1 MLLYVIGGLV
11 TTAGALTATMWLLKL
26 TGRSTWPRRRAAANT
41 LPAISPGARRR
52 GLNRFWC
59 SVVLTIDGVLLV
71 LSAHS
76 DTAARIGIVT
86 GSALLLW
93 QLGGE
98 FVFRRQRRSAT

>member
-1 MLLYVIGGLV
+1 MLLYVIGGVV
-11 TTAGALTATMWLLKL
+11 TAVGALSATWWLLTL
-26 TGRSTWPRRRAAANT
+26 TRRFAWPRRRAAVHAG
-41 LPAISPGARRR
+41 PAISPGARRQ

-59 SVVLTIDGVLLV
+59 SVVLSIDGILLI

-86 GSALLLW
+86 ASALLLW

-98 FVFRRQRRSAT
+98 VVSRRRHRSAA

>member
-1 MLLYVIGGLV
+1 MLLYVTGGV
-11 TTAGALTATMWLLKL
+11 VAAAGALSATFWLLTL
-26 TGRSTWPRRRAAANT
+26 TRPFAWPRRR
-41 LPAISPGARRR
+41 PAVHASRAVSPGARRR

-59 SVVLTIDGVLLV
+59 SVVLTVDGVLLI

-76 DTAARIGIVT
+76 DAAARIGIVT

-98 FVFRRQRRSAT
+98 FVLRRQRRSAT

>member
-1 MLLYVIGGLV
+1 MLLYVMGGVV
-11 TTAGALTATMWLLKL
+11 TAAGALSATWRLLTL
-26 TGRSTWPRRRAAANT
+26 TRRFAWPRRRAAAHAS
-41 LPAISPGARRR
+41 PAISAGTRRQ

-59 SVVLTIDGVLLV
+59 AVVLTIDGVLLI

>member
-1 MLLYVIGGLV
+1 MLLYVTGGVV
-11 TTAGALTATMWLLKL
+11 TAAGALFATLWLLTL
-26 TGRSTWPRRRAAANT
+26 TRRSTWPRRRAAV
-41 LPAISPGARRR
+41 PASPAMSPGARRR

-59 SVVLTIDGVLLV
+59 SVVLTIDGVLLI

>member
-1 MLLYVIGGLV
+1 MLLYVIGGVV
-11 TTAGALTATMWLLKL
+11 TAAGALTATMWLLRL
-26 TGRSTWPRRRAAANT
+26 TGRSSWPGRRAAAHAS
-41 LPAISPGARRR
+41 PPVSPGARRQ

-59 SVVLTIDGVLLV
+59 SVVLTVDGILLI

-98 FVFRRQRRSAT
+98 VVSRRQHRSAT